1 MENNKEAIK
10 EMVDNATKNSQV
22 LPSSGIELNFLT
34 SFGDD
39 CRLSRIDGIDITDEK
54 RTLSYL
60 KAKEIEA
67 ICRLA
72 EAQERTAKALE
83 KMAYLE
89 KQKQKTEQKTEQ
101 EREAEE
107 QMRGDFDWRSGV

>member
-39 CRLSRIDGIDITDEK
+39 RRLSRIDGIDITDEK

-60 KAKEIEA
+60 KAKEVEA

-83 KMAYLE
+83 KMIYLE
-89 KQKQKTEQKTEQ
+89 EQKQKTEQ

-107 QMRGDFDWRSGV
+107 QMQGDLDWRSGV